1 MRQWMTGLLVALVG
15 FGVLFVA
22 GCENETQNKALWG
35 TAIGAGIGQLAG
47 GDTKATLI
55 GAGVGAGVGAAVGH
69 SEDKKAEQ
77 QRQTQQ
83 PQYTTQYATTPPADA
98 NVVTV
103 WITNSNG
110 SKTPV
115 KLTRTA
121 NGGYVGPKGELYDT
135 MPTAEQLHTAY
146 GF

>member
-1 MRQWMTGLLVALVG
+1 MRQWITAIVIVTVGCGMLLVT
-15 FGVLFVA
+15 
-22 GCENETQNKALWG
+22 GCETEAQNKALWG

-47 GDTKATLI
+47 GDTKATMI
-55 GAGVGAGVGAAVGH
+55 GAGIGASAGYAIGH
-69 SEDKKAEQ
+69 HQDKQAEQ
-77 QRQTQQ
+77 QQAAAPAQTRY
-83 PQYTTQYATTPPADA
+83 PQADA

-103 WITNSNG
+103 WLTNSNG

-121 NGGYVGPKGELYDT
+121 SGSYIGPKGEQYD
-135 MPTAEQLHTAY
+135 MLPTAEQLKSAY

>member
-1 MRQWMTGLLVALVG
+1 MRQWITAILIVSVG
-15 FGVLFVA
+15 FGLLGVS
-22 GCENETQNKALWG
+22 GCESEAQNKALWG

-47 GDTKATLI
+47 GDTKATMI
-55 GAGVGAGVGAAVGH
+55 GAGIGAGAGYAIGH
-69 SEDKKAEQ
+69 HQDKKAEGQ
-77 QRQTQQ
+77 QATSGQTQY
-83 PQYTTQYATTPPADA
+83 PRADA

-121 NGGYVGPKGELYDT
+121 SGHYIGPKGEQYDT
-135 MPTAEQLHTAY
+135 LPTGEQLKPAY